1 MLNRRN
7 WIKSAV
13 MAAAGAEMH
22 NSLRADVVC
31 GPPVPPYGVQ
41 ACIAGIRQEKMND
54 VEAFQEQRQ
63 WCWAACIEMVFTYW
77 GHPID
82 QQEIVRRTWG
92 RIVDMPAQ
100 PYQII
105 SALNRTWT
113 DNDGERFR
121 SYGDVFTATG
131 VTAARDLTNEM
142 PLIVRS
148 MGHAMVLTAIS
159 YNRAQT
165 SQGQVTGAMVRDP
178 WPGRGRR
185 DLSGQEVMAAML
197 LARVRVA

>member
-1 MLNRRN
+1 MHFIYVSFLAWIPPIAYRHRWNFGWIPAWPVQLGSERMNSSMLNRRN

-41 ACIAGIRQEKMND
+41 ACIAGIWQEKMND

-82 QQEIVRRTWG
+82 QQEIVRRTRG
-92 RIVDMPAQ
+92 RIVDM
-100 PYQII
+100 
-105 SALNRTWT
+105 
-113 DNDGERFR
+113 
-121 SYGDVFTATG
+121 
-131 VTAARDLTNEM
+131 
-142 PLIVRS
+142 
-148 MGHAMVLTAIS
+148 
-159 YNRAQT
+159 
-165 SQGQVTGAMVRDP
+165 
-178 WPGRGRR
+178 
-185 DLSGQEVMAAML
+185 
-197 LARVRVA
+197 